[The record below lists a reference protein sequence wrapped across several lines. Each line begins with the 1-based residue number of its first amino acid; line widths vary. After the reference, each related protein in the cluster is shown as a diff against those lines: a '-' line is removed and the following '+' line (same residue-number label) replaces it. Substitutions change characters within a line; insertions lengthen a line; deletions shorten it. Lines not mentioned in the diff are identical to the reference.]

1 MSVLALL
8 EVNVKPE
15 YVNEF
20 KSYMKEILPD
30 TRVFNGCQS
39 VELQVNQDNE
49 VNLVLVEEW
58 ETREAQGKYMA
69 WRAETGVV
77 ERIVSMISGPP
88 SVRFFDKTDA

>member
-49 VNLVLVEEW
+49 VNMVLVEEW